1 MHLQAPLSPL
11 RSSLPRLPQL
21 AHRITLR
28 IRASVAAQIVVRLL
42 RDTRMARLF
51 AMDTSP
57 SRKTGSRASSGPGS
71 GSCSASRLFHFIRMR
86 CVGLVMT
93 FTKAPFLLCSSSGPI
108 MLTSL
113 CEFMQNSPQSSVVYL
128 ADVTLIDRVEL
139 KPYCLVVETKDR
151 RMWLSLKSDEEV
163 YGWKDDIYARS
174 PLMGFSNP
182 VNFQHK
188 IHVGFDPTTGNFT
201 VSDVPGC
208 ANNGSVVP
216 LRSSLRTHPE
226 IPSARLRT

>member
-1 MHLQAPLSPL
+1 V
-11 RSSLPRLPQL
+11 
-21 AHRITLR
+21 I
-28 IRASVAAQIVVRLL
+28 
-42 RDTRMARLF
+42 
-51 AMDTSP
+51 
-57 SRKTGSRASSGPGS
+57 
-71 GSCSASRLFHFIRMR
+71 
-86 CVGLVMT
+86 
-93 FTKAPFLLCSSSGPI
+93 
-108 MLTSL
+108 
-113 CEFMQNSPQSSVVYL
+113 YL

-201 VSDVPGC
+201 VSRVPGY
-208 ANNGSVVP
+208 ATLATDQMWFLRGSLERYLKHPSVVCG
-216 LRSSLRTHPE
+216 L
-226 IPSARLRT
+226 

>member
-1 MHLQAPLSPL
+1 
-11 RSSLPRLPQL
+11 
-21 AHRITLR
+21 
-28 IRASVAAQIVVRLL
+28 
-42 RDTRMARLF
+42 
-51 AMDTSP
+51 
-57 SRKTGSRASSGPGS
+57 
-71 GSCSASRLFHFIRMR
+71 
-86 CVGLVMT
+86 
-93 FTKAPFLLCSSSGPI
+93 
-108 MLTSL
+108 
-113 CEFMQNSPQSSVVYL
+113 MQNSPQSSMVYL

-208 ANNGSVVP
+208 ASNGSGVVP
-216 LRSSLRTHPE
+216 LRASLRIHPE
-226 IPSARLRT
+226 IPSAHLRT

>member
-1 MHLQAPLSPL
+1 
-11 RSSLPRLPQL
+11 
-21 AHRITLR
+21 
-28 IRASVAAQIVVRLL
+28 
-42 RDTRMARLF
+42 MARSF

-57 SRKTGSRASSGPGS
+57 SRRTVLRASSGPGS
-71 GSCSASRLFHFIRMR
+71 GSYSASQLFRFIR
-86 CVGLVMT
+86 
-93 FTKAPFLLCSSSGPI
+93 TKYVESVTPFVITLL
-108 MLTSL
+108 SL
-113 CEFMQNSPQSSVVYL
+113 LWTRYADCCGDFLQNSPQSSVVYL

-139 KPYCLVVETKDR
+139 KPYCLLVETKDR

-201 VSDVPGC
+201 VSGVPCCASNRSDVVLARFAPVIPE
-208 ANNGSVVP
+208 AP
-216 LRSSLRTHPE
+216 LR
-226 IPSARLRT
+226 RLRICGLESSPAIGRLPFIDCRDFYSPAR